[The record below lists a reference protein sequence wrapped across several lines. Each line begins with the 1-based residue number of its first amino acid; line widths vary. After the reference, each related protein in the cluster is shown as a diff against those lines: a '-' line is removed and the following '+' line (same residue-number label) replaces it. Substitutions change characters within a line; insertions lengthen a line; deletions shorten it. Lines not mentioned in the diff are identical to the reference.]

1 MQLVCP
7 GCLAANC
14 VARERP
20 AEAPVCAKCQ
30 AELLA
35 PQSMALDVVTCER
48 DVDKGD
54 LPMLVDLRGRA
65 LSAVPGDGADT
76 GCGRASG
83 PTFRPPIAGLARPVP
98 RGAARAGGAMKRAA
112 LVGLFLMSGSAGAAG
127 LGVADAWQA
136 AVQHD
141 PQYEA
146 ARAQWEAG
154 KTHAAQGR
162 ALWMPTLAVQGSAGR
177 ADQQSQ
183 TSGAAFSAPGF
194 GSTNGVDFQTSVNN
208 GTATQWAFVAEQPV
222 YDPGRMADFTT
233 QKNTAAMADAQ
244 CQQAKQDLL
253 LRTAR
258 TYFAVLN
265 ARAQLVALRRLH
277 AAAEQARATAQG
289 RYESGDIPATDMR
302 EAQASADAIG
312 VQELD
317 AQTAVTLTEA
327 AFTDL
332 TGLEPVALKDLPESE
347 PAEMPAPDTLEAWT
361 QKALAGNPQLAIQRL
376 AVATAS
382 AQVERYGVLGSPKL
396 SVVARVGH
404 ERLQGDGD
412 FGAADITTRE
422 ASIALQATIPLF
434 TGGMR
439 SAQRHEAKALEHKA
453 GADLDAADQQVR
465 QQTRA
470 AWLGLTTA
478 AARVRALQRLHG
490 SAQDRLGATRLGVE
504 VGDRT
509 ALELLNA
516 QADFLRSSTD
526 FQKAQSEWLLADLQL
541 GAVAGALS
549 EADLERVDHHL
560 IDHRADSE

>member
-1 MQLVCP
+1 
-7 GCLAANC
+7 
-14 VARERP
+14 
-20 AEAPVCAKCQ
+20 
-30 AELLA
+30 
-35 PQSMALDVVTCER
+35 
-48 DVDKGD
+48 
-54 LPMLVDLRGRA
+54 
-65 LSAVPGDGADT
+65 
-76 GCGRASG
+76 
-83 PTFRPPIAGLARPVP
+83 
-98 RGAARAGGAMKRAA
+98 MKRAA
-112 LVGLFLMSGSAGAAG
+112 LIGLFFLSGSAGAAG

-136 AVQHD
+136 AMQHD
-141 PQYEA
+141 PQFEA

-162 ALWMPTLAVQGSAGR
+162 ALWMPTLVVQGSAGR

-208 GTATQWAFVAEQPV
+208 GTSRQWAFVAEQPL

-244 CQQAKQDLL
+244 FQQAKQELL

-258 TYFAVLN
+258 AYFAVLN

-327 AFTDL
+327 GFSDL
-332 TGLEPVALKDLPESE
+332 TGLDPVALKDLPESE
-347 PAEMPAPDTLEAWT
+347 PAELPAPDSLDSWT
-361 QKALAGNPQLAIQRL
+361 QRALAGSPQLAMQRL

-382 AQVERYGVLGSPKL
+382 AQVERFGLLASPKL
-396 SVVARVGH
+396 SVVARLGR
-404 ERLQGDGD
+404 ESLQGNGD
-412 FGAADITTRE
+412 FGAADITGRQ
-422 ASIALQATIPLF
+422 ASIALQASIPLF

-439 SAQRHEAKALEHKA
+439 SAQRHEAKALEHKT

-490 SAQDRLGATRLGVE
+490 STQDRLGATRLGVE
-504 VGDRT
+504 IGDRT

-516 QADFLRSSTD
+516 QADFLHAGTD

-549 EADLERVDHHL
+549 EADLERVDRHL
-560 IDHRADSE
+560 VEHRSDSK